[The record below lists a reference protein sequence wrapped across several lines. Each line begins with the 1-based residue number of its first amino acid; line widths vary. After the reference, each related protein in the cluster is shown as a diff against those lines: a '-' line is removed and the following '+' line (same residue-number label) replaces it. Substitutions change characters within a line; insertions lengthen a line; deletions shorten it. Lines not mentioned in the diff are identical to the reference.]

1 MRKRT
6 KRLLVGVPLAAILA
20 AWGSLYIPFP
30 RSRLNPAPV
39 LSLRLEDRH
48 GLLLREVLSDEGGR
62 CRWIS
67 LKEVSPLLLK
77 ATLASEDRAF
87 FSHSGIDP
95 LAIVRALFQNLRAR
109 HTVSGA
115 STITQQLVR
124 NIMGGRRTYL
134 RKVVEAWLA
143 VRLEHTLSKEEIL
156 IQYLN
161 RIPYGHQTFGIEAA
175 ARLYFDKPAE
185 HLSLAESAFLA
196 GLPRSPT
203 MLSPYRKVGPAR
215 RRQGDILQAMRRLRF
230 IGQAELE
237 RALAEKLVIVPA
249 EEKFKAPHFG
259 EMVLSQMPPA
269 ARRRLSEVRTTLD
282 LALQAKV
289 EKLVVNH
296 LKQLAKK
303 GLTNASVVVLDN
315 DRDEVLCLVGSRD
328 FFDTDHQGQV
338 NGALAL
344 RQPGSALK
352 PFTYALA
359 LERGYSASSL
369 IEDSP
374 AGFPTASGAYRPRNY
389 DNAYHGQVRMRVALA
404 CSYNVPAVSVLSRL
418 GADML
423 FRRLKALGFDSL
435 KKEAGHYGLGLTLGN
450 GEVSLLELVRAY
462 AALARG
468 GVFRRERIFL
478 REEERPRLEAKVF
491 SPQVAF
497 LITDILSDRDARIPS
512 FGYLSPLNLPFPVA
526 AKTGTSKDYRDNW
539 TVGYTPRHTVGVWVG
554 NFDGR
559 PMQGVSGVTGCGP
572 LFHDIMLLLEAQGP
586 AAEFAEPPGLV
597 RKEICPLSGMIPTDL
612 CPGRMEEVYL
622 SGTEPKKTCPLRHG
636 LSLRAVAGR
645 REERRFPALVPPLS
659 LTVLFPQEG
668 DIFKLDPVLRQ
679 NYQSIQFRAG
689 IPADMGIT
697 VVEWWVN
704 GRKIGSSSFPYTF
717 PWTLSPGSWTIKI
730 TARAG
735 EKELA
740 SPTVRIRVLS

>member
-1 MRKRT
+1 MRKRA
-6 KRLLVGVPLAAILA
+6 KRLLVGVPLAVILA

-30 RSRLNPAPV
+30 RSRLDPAPV
-39 LSLRLEDRH
+39 LSLRLTDRN

-62 CRWIS
+62 CRWVS
-67 LKEVSPLLLK
+67 LDEVSPLLLK
-77 ATLASEDRAF
+77 ATIASEDRAF

-95 LAIVRALFQNLRAR
+95 LAIVRALFQNLRSR

-175 ARLYFDKPAE
+175 ARLYFDKPAD

-203 MLSPYRKVGPAR
+203 MLSPYRKTGQAL
-215 RRQGDILQAMRRLRF
+215 RRQKEILRAMRRLSF
-230 IGQAELE
+230 IGPAELE
-237 RALAEKLVIVPA
+237 RALSEKLVIVPA
-249 EEKFKAPHFG
+249 EERFKAPHFS
-259 EMVLSQMPPA
+259 EMVLGQIPLA
-269 ARRRLSEVRTTLD
+269 ERRRLKQVRTTLD
-282 LALQAKV
+282 LILQAKV
-289 EKLVVNH
+289 EKLVDNH
-296 LKQLAKK
+296 LKHLAKR
-303 GLTNASVVVLDN
+303 GMTNASVVVLDN
-315 DRDEVLCLVGSRD
+315 TTDEVLCLAGSRD
-328 FFDTDHQGQV
+328 FFDSDHQGQV

-359 LERGYSASSL
+359 LERGYTASSL

-374 AGFPTASGAYRPRNY
+374 AGFSTPSGAYRPRNY

-418 GADML
+418 GTDML
-423 FRRLKALGFDSL
+423 FLRLKALGFDSL

-450 GEVSLLELVRAY
+450 GEVTLLELVRAY

-468 GVFRRERIFL
+468 GLFRREKIFL
-478 REEERPRLEAKVF
+478 YGPDRRRLETRVF

-497 LITDILSDRDARIPS
+497 VITDILSDRDARIPS
-512 FGYLSPLNLPFPVA
+512 FGFLSPLNLPFPVA

-539 TVGYTPRHTVGVWVG
+539 TVGYTPSHTVGVWVG

-559 PMQGVSGVTGCGP
+559 PMQGVSGITGCGP

-597 RKEICPLSGMIPTDL
+597 RRQICPLSGMIPTDR
-612 CPGRMEEVYL
+612 CPGRISEVYL
-622 SGTEPKKTCPLRHG
+622 GGTEPKKPCPLGHDLG
-636 LSLRAVAGR
+636 FRALAGR
-645 REERRFPALVPPLS
+645 REEQPSPEMAPALSLS
-659 LTVLFPQEG
+659 VLFPQEG

-679 NYQSIQFRAG
+679 KYQCLRFRARV
-689 IPADMGIT
+689 PADLGVAT
-697 VVEWWVN
+697 VEWWVN
-704 GRKIGSSSFPYTF
+704 GHKVGSSGFPYTF

-730 TARAG
+730 TARTG
-735 EKELA
+735 EKTLE
-740 SPTVRIRVLS
+740 SPAVRIRVLS